1 MFDIS
6 ISKEL
11 EIDIQLKQK
20 YQDHLKEIHLNLL
33 LKLLAIKRKLSKE
46 KTVTLSSI
54 VNFD

>member
-20 YQDHLKEIHLNLL
+20 YQHLKEIHLNLL
-33 LKLLAIKRKLSKE
+33 LKLFAIKRKLSKE

-54 VNFD
+54 GNSD

>member
-6 ISKEL
+6 ISNEL

-20 YQDHLKEIHLNLL
+20 HQDHLKEIHLNLL
-33 LKLLAIKRKLSKE
+33 VKLFAIRRKLSKE

-54 VNFD
+54 GNSD

>member
-11 EIDIQLKQK
+11 EIDIQLNQK
-20 YQDHLKEIHLNLL
+20 YRDHLKEIHLNLL
-33 LKLLAIKRKLSKE
+33 LKLFAIKRKFSKE

-54 VNFD
+54 GNSD